1 METLKALRYKLSR
14 FAVVNVDWPSQDDV
28 LRYVFKW
35 NASVAAA
42 RLDKIGEEFNLSYA
56 VKKL

>member
-1 METLKALRYKLSR
+1 
-14 FAVVNVDWPSQDDV
+14 VVNVDWPSQDDV